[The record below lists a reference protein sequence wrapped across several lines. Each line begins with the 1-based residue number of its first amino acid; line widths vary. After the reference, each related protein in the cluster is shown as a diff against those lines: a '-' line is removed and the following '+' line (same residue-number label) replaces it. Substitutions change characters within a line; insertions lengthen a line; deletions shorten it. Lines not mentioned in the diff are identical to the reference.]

1 MKSKCWLTMVCWALV
16 CLVLGLIQQAGMYH
30 SSQVSGSSQW
40 LDRCREPASG
50 SPTASVVE
58 STQFDPARAGPLT
71 SLVLEDSWSK
81 GNIGLWSSRIR
92 GVREILAHPGKK
104 PMGHRRRSE
113 FGGCQ
118 SKTAAQNNNE
128 PPCPRR
134 FLTQPTE
141 FEKSGVLQHP
151 LASPFFLAHLRGFPD
166 AALDCVCPT
175 DGGTHR
181 IVVRPTLR
189 YLLWGGLIP

>member
-1 MKSKCWLTMVCWALV
+1 MKPRFWLATVCWALV
-16 CLVLGLIQQAGMYH
+16 CLVLGLSQQAGLYH

-81 GNIGLWSSRIR
+81 GNIGPPGQETHGPPKTIGIWRLPVKDRSSKQQRAT
-92 GVREILAHPGKK
+92 LPKK
-104 PMGHRRRSE
+104 
-113 FGGCQ
+113 
-118 SKTAAQNNNE
+118 
-128 PPCPRR
+128 

-141 FEKSGVLQHP
+141 FEESGVLQHP
-151 LASPFFLAHLRGFPD
+151 LAKLGNRGTSFRNGCLNRC
-166 AALDCVCPT
+166 AV
-175 DGGTHR
+175 
-181 IVVRPTLR
+181 
-189 YLLWGGLIP
+189 

>member
-81 GNIGLWSSRIR
+81 GNIDRKSTRLNSSHSQISYA
-92 GVREILAHPGKK
+92 VFCLKK
-104 PMGHRRRSE
+104 KKKQR
-113 FGGCQ
+113 
-118 SKTAAQNNNE
+118 
-128 PPCPRR
+128 
-134 FLTQPTE
+134 
-141 FEKSGVLQHP
+141 
-151 LASPFFLAHLRGFPD
+151 
-166 AALDCVCPT
+166 
-175 DGGTHR
+175 
-181 IVVRPTLR
+181 
-189 YLLWGGLIP
+189 

>member
-81 GNIGLWSSRIR
+81 GNI
-92 GVREILAHPGKK
+92 VAHPGRK
-104 PMGHRRRSE
+104 PMGHRKRSE
-113 FGGCQ
+113 IGGCQ
-118 SKTAAQNNNE
+118 SKTAQQRATLPQE
-128 PPCPRR
+128 I
-134 FLTQPTE
+134 FD
-141 FEKSGVLQHP
+141 S
-151 LASPFFLAHLRGFPD
+151 A
-166 AALDCVCPT
+166 
-175 DGGTHR
+175 DGIR
-181 IVVRPTLR
+181 KI
-189 YLLWGGLIP
+189 

>member
-71 SLVLEDSWSK
+71 SWAVKDCCGK
-81 GNIGLWSSRIR
+81 GKIAPPGQEPLGAPKTSEIGRLPAKEANQNNKRPPLPQ
-92 GVREILAHPGKK
+92 EIL
-104 PMGHRRRSE
+104 
-113 FGGCQ
+113 
-118 SKTAAQNNNE
+118 
-128 PPCPRR
+128 
-134 FLTQPTE
+134 
-141 FEKSGVLQHP
+141 
-151 LASPFFLAHLRGFPD
+151 
-166 AALDCVCPT
+166 
-175 DGGTHR
+175 
-181 IVVRPTLR
+181 
-189 YLLWGGLIP
+189 

>member
-40 LDRCREPASG
+40 LDRCREPAYG

-58 STQFDPARAGPLT
+58 STQFGPARAGPLT
-71 SLVLEDSWSK
+71 SLVLEDAWSK
-81 GNIGLWSSRIR
+81 GNMGPP
-92 GVREILAHPGKK
+92 VGKK

-113 FGGCQ
+113 FGGRQ

-128 PPCPRR
+128 PPCPRK

-151 LASPFFLAHLRGFPD
+151 LAKREALVAFLTITSPD
-166 AALDCVCPT
+166 
-175 DGGTHR
+175 
-181 IVVRPTLR
+181 
-189 YLLWGGLIP
+189 